1 MARHLARS
9 RSHVGLLVS
18 LIAAA
23 CSAPVDEGEDTVPEF
38 RGVLP
43 TVAGA
48 NTPIAQNSGA
58 NPPAGSGVSS
68 PNGEAI
74 GSNPGSVPVDNTG
87 ANGAGAVPGS
97 NTSGTGGASG
107 AGAPGSGAGG
117 SAMSGTAGAPSTG
130 AGGSG
135 SPVGAGGSAMA
146 GTAGGGTV
154 PPGNTPPPQPPPPP
168 STPPPA
174 AGAGCEAGAIF
185 CEDFEGI
192 NVGALTGTVE
202 GLRVDRAAEIFAEP
216 GRGRVLRVQAGTGY
230 GNKGGVF
237 IDNFAPPNNSFFGR
251 AFIRVAQFPTAGGDH
266 WVLVEATANDAGE
279 RVRPVGGQFS
289 RWAPGSDGASAGD
302 WTDWEQSDAATTGGA
317 WECVEWQINGANGGN
332 DMLLWVNG
340 LEVQPVDRGN
350 FRLPTI
356 NTVWLGF
363 VVFQN
368 GQPPNYD
375 VRFDD
380 VVFSTE
386 RIGCD

>member
-1 MARHLARS
+1 MAAS
-9 RSHVGLLVS
+9 
-18 LIAAA
+18 A
-23 CSAPVDEGEDTVPEF
+23 CSAPLDEGDDTVPEF
-38 RGVLP
+38 RGGL
-43 TVAGA
+43 TVPGASPPATQSPGA
-48 NTPIAQNSGA
+48 NA
-58 NPPAGSGVSS
+58 PASSGVSA
-68 PNGEAI
+68 PNGEVI
-74 GSNPGSVPVDNTG
+74 GSNPGSVPVDNTST
-87 ANGAGAVPGS
+87 NGAGAVPAS
-97 NTSGTGGASG
+97 NASGTGGASG
-107 AGAPGSGAGG
+107 ASAPATGAAGSAMSSGSGGAPGTGAGG
-117 SAMSGTAGAPSTG
+117 STMPA

-154 PPGNTPPPQPPPPP
+154 PPGNTPPVQPPPPP
-168 STPPPA
+168 VAPPPA
-174 AGAGCEAGAIF
+174 AGAGCGAGAIF

-192 NVGALTGTVE
+192 NLGALTGTVE

-266 WVLVEATANDAGE
+266 WVLVEATLNDGPPE

-289 RWAPGSDGASAGD
+289 RWAPGSDGSSAQD
-302 WTDWEQSDAATTGGA
+302 WTDWAESDAATVAGA

-332 DMLLWVNG
+332 DMLLWVDG
-340 LEVQPVDRGN
+340 LEVRPLDRAN
-350 FRLPTI
+350 FRLPAI

-368 GQPPNYD
+368 GQPPTYD

-380 VVFSTE
+380 VVLSTQ
-386 RIGCD
+386 RVGCD